1 MFGSMPSFAA
11 AGESVMFGSSPREV
25 ISVLMPI
32 DIGEVIHFLLINSS
46 TAAQLRF

>member
-1 MFGSMPSFAA
+1 MPSFAA

-32 DIGEVIHFLLINSS
+32 DIGQYLLINAS